1 MLEPNETDG
10 RNGWLVLKF
19 QIAGSAGGYLLEHLL
34 IESIGAERGGGIF
47 AWANTNGVKSLFEDD
62 AFDEFL
68 LAGNFRLFVGTDS
81 ITDPPAVDKLIE
93 VSTRRPRLDVRAF
106 MSPTTSL
113 FHPKLAWFEHD
124 EHLSLVVGS
133 GNLTMGG
140 LRSNWEAFVSL
151 KLTGD
156 DRREALANIEAF
168 LTSVTDHLLPI
179 TDPRVRARAEKN
191 TGNER
196 SLRATGAATPVR
208 PTITSSVEE
217 VLVAEI
223 PKAGN
228 RWAQANFDLEN
239 YEGFF
244 GAKVGSQR
252 RISLHHVDS
261 TGAVGEVES
270 RPSVEV
276 ASQNYRFE
284 LAAARGL
291 AYPSVGSPIG
301 VFLRLATGEFLY
313 SLLLP
318 GDPGYAEVDKLLAAN
333 WQGRPDRKRRVR
345 FNVDEIQTVWPDSP
359 LWTVALPAL

>member
-1 MLEPNETDG
+1 MRRG
-10 RNGWLVLKF
+10 LVLNF
-19 QIAGSAGGYLLEHLL
+19 QIAGSSGGYLLEHLL
-34 IESIGAERGGGIF
+34 LESIGAERGGGIF
-47 AWANTNGVKSLFEDD
+47 AWANVNGVKSMLEDD
-62 AFDEFL
+62 AFDDFL
-68 LAGNFRLFVGTDS
+68 LNGNFRLFIGTDS
-81 ITDPPAVDKLIE
+81 ITDPPAVDRLIDL
-93 VSTRRPRLDVRAF
+93 STRRPRLDVRAF
-106 MSPTTSL
+106 MSPTASL
-113 FHPKLAWFEHD
+113 FHPKMAWFEH
-124 EHLSLVVGS
+124 ENHLSLIVGS

-151 KLTGD
+151 KLTGED
-156 DRREALANIEAF
+156 KREALTQIEDF

-179 TDPRVRARAEKN
+179 TDPRVRDRVGRN

-196 SLRATGAATPVR
+196 NLRATA
-208 PTITSSVEE
+208 TITSPRPTVGDYVEE

-223 PKAGN
+223 PRAGS
-228 RWAQANFDLEN
+228 RWAQANFDLDN

-244 GAKVGSQR
+244 GAKAGSQR

-261 TGAVGEVES
+261 AGTVGEVES

-291 AYPSVGSPIG
+291 AYPTAGPPIG

-318 GDPGYAEVDKLLAAN
+318 GDSGYAEIDQLLSAT
-333 WQGRPDRKRRVR
+333 WHGRPDRKRRVR
-345 FNVDEIQTVWPDSP
+345 LKADQVQNFWPDSP
-359 LWTVALPAL
+359 LWIVALPAL

>member
-1 MLEPNETDG
+1 ML
-10 RNGWLVLKF
+10 L
-19 QIAGSAGGYLLEHLL
+19 
-34 IESIGAERGGGIF
+34 ESIGAERGGGIF
-47 AWANTNGVKSLFEDD
+47 AWANTNGVKSLLEDD

-81 ITDPPAVDKLIE
+81 ITDPPAVDKL
-93 VSTRRPRLDVRAF
+93 VQVATKRPRLDVRAF

-113 FHPKLAWFEHD
+113 FHPKLAWFEHTT
-124 EHLSLVVGS
+124 HLSLIVGS

-151 KLTGD
+151 KLTGN
-156 DRREALANIEAF
+156 DRRDALTSIEAF
-168 LTSVTDHLLPI
+168 LTSVTGHLLPI
-179 TDPRVRARAEKN
+179 TDPRVRERAERN

-196 SLRATGAATPVR
+196 SLRAPGVVTSKK
-208 PTITSSVEE
+208 PTVTSSVSQ

-223 PKAGN
+223 PRSGN
-228 RWAQANFDLEN
+228 RWKQANFDQEN
-239 YEGFF
+239 YTDFF

-261 TGAVGEVES
+261 SGVVGAVES

-284 LAAARGL
+284 LAAAGGI
-291 AYPSVGSPIG
+291 AYPSGGPPIG
-301 VFLRLATGEFLY
+301 VFLRLMTGEFLY

-318 GDPGYAEVDKLLAAN
+318 GDPGYSELDGLLSAN
-333 WQGRPDRKRRVR
+333 WQGRADHKRRVR
-345 FNVDEIQTVWPDSP
+345 FSTDQVQQAWPASP

>member
-1 MLEPNETDG
+1 MLN
-10 RNGWLVLKF
+10 F

-47 AWANTNGVKSLFEDD
+47 AWANTNGVKSLFDDD

-93 VSTRRPRLDVRAF
+93 ISTKRPRLDARAF

-113 FHPKLAWFEHD
+113 FHPKLAWFEHQN
-124 EHLSLVVGS
+124 HLSLIVGS

-151 KLTGD
+151 KLTGS
-156 DRREALANIEAF
+156 DRREALSKIEDF

-179 TDPRVRARAEKN
+179 TDPRVRARAERN

-196 SLRATGAATPVR
+196 SLRATSPTAPTRAT
-208 PTITSSVEE
+208 IASSVEE

-261 TGAVGEVES
+261 RGAVDEVES

-291 AYPSVGSPIG
+291 AYPASGSPIG

-313 SLLLP
+313 TLLLP
-318 GDPGYAEVDKLLAAN
+318 GDAGFSDVDRLLEDH
-333 WQGRPDRKRRVR
+333 WHGRADRKRRLR
-345 FNVDEIQTVWPDSP
+345 FTADQLQAAWPDAP
-359 LWTVALPAL
+359 LWNVALPAL

>member
-1 MLEPNETDG
+1 MLN
-10 RNGWLVLKF
+10 F

-62 AFDEFL
+62 AFDDFL
-68 LAGNFRLFVGTDS
+68 IKGNFRLFVGTDS

-93 VSTRRPRLDVRAF
+93 LSTKRPRLDARAF

-113 FHPKLAWFEHD
+113 FHPKMAWFEH
-124 EHLSLVVGS
+124 ENHLSLIVGS

-151 KLTGD
+151 KLTGS
-156 DRREALANIEAF
+156 DRREALSRIEAF
-168 LTSVTDHLLPI
+168 LTSVTDQLLPI
-179 TDPRVRARAEKN
+179 ADPRVRARAERN

-196 SLRATGAATPVR
+196 SLRSTSAATAPR
-208 PTITSSVEE
+208 PTIASSVEK

-228 RWAQANFDLEN
+228 RWAQANFDQEN

-252 RISLHHVDS
+252 RISLHHVDA
-261 TGAVGEVES
+261 TGTVDEVES

-291 AYPSVGSPIG
+291 AYPTTGSPIG

-318 GDPGYAEVDKLLAAN
+318 GDPGFAEVDRMLAAN
-333 WQGRPDRKRRVR
+333 WQGQSRFKRRVR
-345 FNVDEIQTVWPDSP
+345 FTADQLQAAWPTSP
-359 LWTVALPAL
+359 LWNVALPAL

>member
-1 MLEPNETDG
+1 MLN
-10 RNGWLVLKF
+10 F

-34 IESIGAERGGGIF
+34 IESIGAVRGGGIF
-47 AWANTNGVKSLFEDD
+47 AWANANGVKVLLEDD

-81 ITDPPAVDKLIE
+81 ITDPPAIQKLIE
-93 VSTRRPRLDVRAF
+93 ISTKRPRLDVRAF
-106 MSPTTSL
+106 MSPTSSL
-113 FHPKLAWFEHD
+113 FHPKMAWFEHHD
-124 EHLSLVVGS
+124 YLSLIVGS

-140 LRSNWEAFVSL
+140 LRSNWEAFVVL
-151 KLTGD
+151 KLTA
-156 DRREALANIEAF
+156 RERKDALVKVEDF
-168 LTSVTDHLLPI
+168 LTSVTDDLLPV
-179 TDPRVRARAEKN
+179 TDPRVLERAKRN

-196 SLRATGAATPVR
+196 SLRAAPITTP
-208 PTITSSVEE
+208 PKQAMASSVEE

-223 PKAGN
+223 PKAGD

-252 RISLHHVDS
+252 RISLHHVDAS
-261 TGAVGEVES
+261 GALGDVES

-284 LAAARGL
+284 LAAARGR
-291 AYPSVGSPIG
+291 AYPTGGSPIG
-301 VFLRLATGEFLY
+301 VFLLLATGEFLY

-318 GDPGYAEVDKLLAAN
+318 GEPGYEDIDRLLTAN
-333 WQGRPDRKRRVR
+333 WHGRADRKRRMRFTADEVR
-345 FNVDEIQTVWPDSP
+345 AAWATSP
-359 LWTVALPAL
+359 LWNVELPAL

>member
-1 MLEPNETDG
+1 MLN
-10 RNGWLVLKF
+10 F

-34 IESIGAERGGGIF
+34 IESIGAVRGGGIF
-47 AWANTNGVKSLFEDD
+47 AWANANGVKVLLEDD

-81 ITDPPAVDKLIE
+81 ITDPPAIQKLIE
-93 VSTRRPRLDVRAF
+93 ISTKRPRLDVRAF
-106 MSPTTSL
+106 MSPTSSL
-113 FHPKLAWFEHD
+113 FHPKMAWFEHHD
-124 EHLSLVVGS
+124 YLSLIVGS

-140 LRSNWEAFVSL
+140 LRSNWEAFVVL
-151 KLTGD
+151 KLTA
-156 DRREALANIEAF
+156 RERKDALVKVEDF
-168 LTSVTDHLLPI
+168 LTSVTDDLLPV
-179 TDPRVRARAEKN
+179 TDPRVLERAKRN

-196 SLRATGAATPVR
+196 SLRAAPITTP
-208 PTITSSVEE
+208 PKQAMASSVEE

-223 PKAGN
+223 PKAGD

-252 RISLHHVDS
+252 RISLHHVDAS
-261 TGAVGEVES
+261 GALGDVES

-284 LAAARGL
+284 LAAARGR
-291 AYPSVGSPIG
+291 AYPTGGSPIG

-318 GDPGYAEVDKLLAAN
+318 GEPGYEDIDRLLTAN
-333 WQGRPDRKRRVR
+333 WHGRADRKRRMRFTADEVR
-345 FNVDEIQTVWPDSP
+345 AAWATSP
-359 LWTVALPAL
+359 LWNVELPAL

>member
-1 MLEPNETDG
+1 
-10 RNGWLVLKF
+10 VLKF
-19 QIAGSAGGYLLEHLL
+19 QSAGSAGGYLLEHLL
-34 IESIGAERGGGIF
+34 VESIGATRGGAVF
-47 AWANTNGVKSLFEDD
+47 AWANANGVKSLLEDD
-62 AFDEFL
+62 VFDEFL
-68 LAGNFRLFVGTDS
+68 LNSYFRLFVGTDA
-81 ITDPPAVDKLIE
+81 ITDPPAVEKLIE
-93 VSTRRPRLDVRAF
+93 IAARRPRLDVRAF

-113 FHPKLAWFEHD
+113 FHPKMAWFEHD
-124 EHLSLVVGS
+124 AHLSLIVGS

-140 LRSNWEAFVSL
+140 LKSNWEAFILL
-151 KLTGD
+151 KLAGAE
-156 DRREALANIEAF
+156 REDALRQIENF
-168 LTSVTDHLLPI
+168 LTSVTDHLLPV
-179 TDPRVRARAEKN
+179 TDPRVLERTAKN

-196 SLRATGAATPVR
+196 SLRAPRAPAPRAPKVSTA
-208 PTITSSVEE
+208 VEE

-252 RISLHHVDS
+252 RISLHHVDAS
-261 TGAVGEVES
+261 GELGEVES

-291 AYPSVGSPIG
+291 DYPSEGSPIG
-301 VFLRLATGEFLY
+301 VFLSLGTGEFLY

-318 GDPGYAEVDKLLAAN
+318 GEVGYHEVDNLLTAK
-333 WQGRPDRKRRVR
+333 WHGRADRKRRVR
-345 FNVDEIQTVWPDSP
+345 CTVVELQAAWPDSL
-359 LWTVALPAL
+359 LWDLALPAL